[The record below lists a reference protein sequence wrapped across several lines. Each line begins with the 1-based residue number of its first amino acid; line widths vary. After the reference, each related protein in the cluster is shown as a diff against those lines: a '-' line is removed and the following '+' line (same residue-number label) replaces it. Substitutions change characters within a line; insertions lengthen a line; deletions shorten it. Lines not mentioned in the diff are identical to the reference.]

1 MEKNEAEEENQNFVL
16 DQEELS
22 EVLLKA
28 CLLYTS
34 RANSVDKALYL
45 SYEAYLEAAKE
56 QYHCYAMP
64 IGSPAGESY
73 PWGPSFVK
81 YLADGKTV
89 SFEDIKNDILY
100 AVDRGSMVEDY
111 MG

>member
-1 MEKNEAEEENQNFVL
+1 MPIALIN
-16 DQEELS
+16 
-22 EVLLKA
+22 
-28 CLLYTS
+28 
-34 RANSVDKALYL
+34 ALYL

-64 IGSPAGESY
+64 IGSSAGESY

-89 SFEDIKNDILY
+89 SFEDIKMTSFMPSIGARWWKIIWVGSRMTTILT
-100 AVDRGSMVEDY
+100 
-111 MG
+111 